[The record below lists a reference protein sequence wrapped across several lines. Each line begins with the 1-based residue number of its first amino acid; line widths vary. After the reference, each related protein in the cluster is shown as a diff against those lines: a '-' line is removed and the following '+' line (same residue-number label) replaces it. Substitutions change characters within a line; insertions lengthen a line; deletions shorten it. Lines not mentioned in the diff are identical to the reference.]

1 MASDK
6 KTKRLQE
13 LRGSGFEITDGQP
26 DIRGWDVYDE
36 EGRKIGKVDELI
48 FDSRA
53 RKVRYMVLNIADVK
67 ELELDKRT
75 VVVPIGL
82 AELDKADDNVVLHQV
97 TPFQLRALPKYDKS
111 LFGPKSEKSISTVF
125 GRKYASNAAE
135 EADVENDFYEH
146 DHFNEQNL
154 QRRRKSTSS
163 NTSTNTSINKDRDYD
178 EDDKHIRQRDEL
190 NMAAS
195 NNTDETDLYK
205 RQREQNLRDEEEIR
219 RRNEEN
225 LRHEEELRRR
235 RDREI

>member
-26 DIRGWDVYDE
+26 DIRGWEVYDE
-36 EGRKIGKVDELI
+36 DRRKIGKVDELI

-53 RKVRYMVLNIADVK
+53 RKVRYMVVNIIDVK
-67 ELELDKRT
+67 ELELEKRT

-111 LFGPKSEKSISTVF
+111 VFGPKSERSISTVF
-125 GRKYASNAAE
+125 GRKYTSHTAE

-146 DHFNEQNL
+146 DHFNQENL
-154 QRRRKSTSS
+154 QRRRKSGYSENKS
-163 NTSTNTSINKDRDYD
+163 GYSENKDRDYN

-195 NNTDETDLYK
+195 TTDETDLYK

-219 RRNEEN
+219 KRNEEN

-235 RDREI
+235 RDSGI

>member
-13 LRGSGFEITDGQP
+13 LRGSGFEITHGQP

-53 RKVRYMVLNIADVK
+53 RKVRYMVVNILDVK
-67 ELELDKRT
+67 ELELEKRT

-82 AELDKADDNVVLHQV
+82 AELDKADDHVVLHQV
-97 TPFQLRALPKYDKS
+97 TPFQLRALPRYDKS
-111 LFGPKSEKSISTVF
+111 VFGPKSERSISTVF
-125 GRKYASNAAE
+125 GRKYTSHAAE

-146 DHFNEQNL
+146 EHFDETNL
-154 QRRRKSTSS
+154 QRRRKNTSS
-163 NTSTNTSINKDRDYD
+163 GIINKDYTDD
-178 EDDKHIRQRDEL
+178 EKHIRQRDEV

-195 NNTDETDLYK
+195 NTTDETDLYK

-235 RDREI
+235 RDRGI

>member
-53 RKVRYMVLNIADVK
+53 RKVRYMVLNILDVK
-67 ELELDKRT
+67 DLELEKRT

-82 AELDKADDNVVLHQV
+82 AELDKADDHVVLHQV

-111 LFGPKSEKSISTVF
+111 GFGPKSERSISTVF
-125 GRKYASNAAE
+125 GRKYSSHAAE
-135 EADVENDFYEH
+135 EADVDVENDFYEH
-146 DHFNEQNL
+146 EHFDEENL
-154 QRRRKSTSS
+154 QRRRKSSSS
-163 NTSTNTSINKDRDYD
+163 NNKDRDYN

-195 NNTDETDLYK
+195 NTTDETDLYK

-235 RDREI
+235 KDRDN

>member
-26 DIRGWDVYDE
+26 DIRGWEVYDE

-53 RKVRYMVLNIADVK
+53 RKVRYMVLNIFDVK
-67 ELELDKRT
+67 ELELEKRT

-82 AELDKADDNVVLHQV
+82 AELDKADDHVVLHQV

-111 LFGPKSEKSISTVF
+111 VFGPKSERSISTVF
-125 GRKYASNAAE
+125 GRKYTSHAAE

-146 DHFNEQNL
+146 DHFNENNL
-154 QRRRKSTSS
+154 QRRRKSIS
-163 NTSTNTSINKDRDYD
+163 NKSTDRDYI
-178 EDDKHIRQRDEL
+178 ENDKNIRQRDEL

-195 NNTDETDLYK
+195 NTTDETDLYK

-225 LRHEEELRRR
+225 LRQEEELKRR
-235 RDREI
+235 RDRGI

>member
-6 KTKRLQE
+6 KAKRLQE

-53 RKVRYMVLNIADVK
+53 RKVRYMVLNILDVK
-67 ELELDKRT
+67 ELELEKRT

-82 AELDKADDNVVLHQV
+82 AELDKADDHVILHQV

-111 LFGPKSEKSISTVF
+111 VFGPKSERSISTVF
-125 GRKYASNAAE
+125 GRKYTSHAAE

-146 DHFNEQNL
+146 DHFNEGNL
-154 QRRRKSTSS
+154 QRRRKSTSD
-163 NTSTNTSINKDRDYD
+163 NMDKDYI

-195 NNTDETDLYK
+195 NTTDETELYK

-235 RDREI
+235 RDRGI